1 MDTGVREI
9 LVKALNQSAA
19 KYRLQDEWQKH
30 FPKAWKA
37 GVFSYGT
44 RFGMIDSTVSPAFL
58 DCIERLHTPA
68 EILSALTV
76 ARFEG
81 IWSPE

>member
-9 LVKALNQSAA
+9 LVKALSQSAA
-19 KYRLQDEWQKH
+19 KHRLQGEWQKH

-44 RFGMIDSTVSPAFL
+44 VDGTVSPAFL
-58 DCIERLHTPA
+58 DCIESLYTPA
-68 EILSALTV
+68 EILSILAV

-81 IWSPE
+81 IWRPE